1 MQSLLEETIRSNL
14 AQAFTD
20 ATIDVTVE
28 GNRCLILIV
37 SPEFDG
43 MLRVRR
49 EQRVYACL
57 KELLASGELHAVT
70 IQAKT
75 PVEAQDT

>member
-1 MQSLLEETIRSNL
+1 MQDQIRANLENEFQD
-14 AQAFTD
+14 AQ
-20 ATIDVTVE
+20 IDVVVD
-28 GNRCLILIV
+28 GNRSLVRVI
-37 SPEFDG
+37 SDEFEG

-49 EQRVYACL
+49 EQRVYAAL

-75 PVEAQDT
+75 PSEAQGE

>member
-1 MQSLLEETIRSNL
+1 MEDQIRTNLENEL
-14 AQAFTD
+14 QDAQ
-20 ATIDVTVE
+20 IDIAVD
-28 GNRCLILIV
+28 GNRCLVRVI
-37 SPEFDG
+37 SDEFEG

-49 EQRVYACL
+49 EQRVYAAL

-75 PVEAQDT
+75 PSEAREE